1 MKLNLEKFDIL
12 YIISIVGTTIFMIL
26 ELIFGFISLHI
37 TFLIFFWT
45 MKLVSGFGLII
56 SISNAILWILNR
68 FTEKFTKKYVQIL
81 IVFQI
86 IIPGVLAGY
95 AIYSIFSNLPPTTSS
110 TGLNYW
116 LNLILFLYGMIS
128 FTVSLYIIP
137 LIRVEFQEAFETGLL
152 KRVKK
157 SATKIGRGIKKRY
170 FNWRGKYAK
179 VHIQDQM
186 TLGEVLEIWRDRFA
200 VYLLLP
206 IAVGSL
212 IFTPITFIC
221 IIFWLKIFILNKG
234 DPKFYERIA
243 LTISMAWITIIASLS
258 YLFNLELY
266 NIIKPLFWTI
276 QIFYLAGIIISG
288 VIFIYQFAHL
298 KRITLK
304 KIKKGIKEEI
314 KEIKARISKKE
325 NIEESEQLD

>member
-1 MKLNLEKFDIL
+1 MKLNLEKFDIF
-12 YIISIVGTTIFMIL
+12 YIIAIAGTTIFMVL
-26 ELIFGFISLHI
+26 ELILGFISLNF

-45 MKLVSGFGLII
+45 MKLISGFGLII

-81 IVFQI
+81 IIFQVI
-86 IIPGVLAGY
+86 VPGVLAGY
-95 AIYSIFSNLPPTTSS
+95 AIYSIFSNLPPATSS

-137 LIRVEFQEAFETGLL
+137 LIRVEFQEAVETGLL
-152 KRVKK
+152 KKIKK
-157 SATKIGRGIKKRY
+157 SATKVGRGIKKRY

-206 IAVGSL
+206 IAVGSV
-212 IFTPITFIC
+212 IFTPISFIC
-221 IIFWLKIFILNKG
+221 LIFWLKIFVLDKG

-243 LTISMAWITIIASLS
+243 LMVSMAWITIIASLS
-258 YLFNLELY
+258 YLFNLEFY
-266 NIIKPLFWTI
+266 TTIQSLFWTI

-288 VIFIYQFAHL
+288 IIFIYQFAHL
-298 KRITLK
+298 KGITLK
-304 KIKKGIKEEI
+304 KIKKEIKEEI
-314 KEIKARISKKE
+314 KEVKARVSKKE
-325 NIEESEQLD
+325 DSEESE